1 MMHSLLLI
9 EIQKERRQMS
19 NLKIS
24 EDIVVL
30 ARQIGKQFKSE
41 QILVVSAER
50 VPFLHS
56 KILHRTIF

>member
-1 MMHSLLLI
+1 
-9 EIQKERRQMS
+9 MS